1 MKIRKIKVNNRK
13 KAFEVRTYKDAYEF
27 PYAKLDTR
35 PTPDDKIDN
44 VYIDPELGAEAFTYT
59 LESGKEGTIHIDR
72 VLEYNRDPEYMRE
85 VMLYKLTVAVK
96 TLVDNSELSKK
107 EMIRRLNTSPSQFY
121 RILDEDNYRKSIDQV
136 FRLIAVL
143 GFHLDFNIESDD
155 LK

>member
-1 MKIRKIKVNNRK
+1 MKIRKVKINNRK
-13 KAFEVRTYKDAYEF
+13 KAFEVRTYKDAYDF

-35 PTPDDKIDN
+35 PTPFDKIDN
-44 VYIDPELGAEAFTYT
+44 VYIDRELGAEAFTYV
-59 LESGKEGTIHIDR
+59 LESGKEDTIHIDR

-85 VMLYKLTVAVK
+85 LMLYKLTVAVK

-143 GFHLDFNIESDD
+143 GCHLDFNIESDD